1 MSENR
6 QLRLGTILHGASGN
20 MSAWRHPAAQADASI
35 NFDFVTQTALKAEAG
50 KLDFIFVA
58 DGLYINEKS
67 IPHFLN
73 RFEPLTVLS
82 ALAAITR
89 RLGLVGTL
97 STSYSEPFTT
107 ARQFASL
114 DHLSQGRAGWN
125 VVTSPL
131 EGSAKNFSRAQHPD
145 HALRYRIADE
155 YLQVVKGLW
164 DSWEEDAFVRNKET
178 GQFFDKNK
186 LHTLDH
192 HGDFFKVAG
201 PLNIARTPQGRPIIF
216 QAGASD
222 DGKKLAARHADA
234 IFTHQ
239 DSLAEAQAFYRD
251 VKSQLAAYQ
260 RSPDQLHI
268 FQGVSV
274 IVGDDAEDAERQYQ
288 TTAALV
294 SIEDALN
301 YLGRYFEHHDFSQ
314 YPLDEPF
321 PDIGDLGQNS
331 FRSTTDEIKRHA
343 RERGLTLRQ
352 VALEAASPR
361 PRFTGTASDVADGLQ
376 LWFEQHAADGF
387 IIQQCSVFNSF
398 VPFLSTLMNNRDH
411 RKIVVIDGKVAFTGG
426 VNLADEYIN
435 LSPRFGKWKDSAIM
449 IRGDAVWNFTVMFL
463 SLWGFERKITED
475 YEKFRVVQEPD
486 EPQEGG
492 YVLPYSDNPLD
503 WEPVARNVYL
513 NLISRAKQYIYINTP
528 YLIPDNEVLTALC
541 NAAKSG
547 VDVRII
553 TPHIPDK
560 KLVYMVTRANYEVLV
575 RNGVKIYE
583 FIPGFNHAKTVVCD
597 DEYGI
602 VGTINFDYRSFYMHF
617 ECGAWLFRCP
627 AIGSMRDEY
636 LMSLLQ
642 CRQVVHAECR
652 SSKWYVRA
660 LNSVLQRNQGT
671 DHPCRNDYAGSS

>member
-1 MSENR
+1 MSEKR

-35 NFDFVTQTALKAEAG
+35 NFEFVKQTALKAEEG
-50 KLDFIFVA
+50 KLDFLFVA

-82 ALAAITR
+82 TLAAVTR
-89 RLGLVGTL
+89 HLGLVGTL

-164 DSWEEDAFVRNKET
+164 DSWEEDAFVRNKAS

-192 HGDFFKVAG
+192 RGDFFQVAG
-201 PLNIARTPQGRPIIF
+201 PLNISRTPQGRPIIF

-239 DSLAEAQAFYRD
+239 ASLAEAQAFYRD
-251 VKSQLAAYQ
+251 VKNQPAAYGRQ
-260 RSPDQLHI
+260 DNQLHI

-274 IVGDDAEDAERQYQ
+274 IVGDDADDVEQQYQ

-301 YLGRYFEHHDFSQ
+301 YLGRYFEHHDFAQ

-321 PDIGDLGQNS
+321 PDIGDLGKNS
-331 FRSTTDEIKRHA
+331 FRSTTDEIKRNA

-361 PRFTGTASDVADGLQ
+361 PLFAGTPPVNQ
-376 LWFEQHAADGF
+376 F
-387 IIQQCSVFNSF
+387 QQ
-398 VPFLSTLMNNRDH
+398 
-411 RKIVVIDGKVAFTGG
+411 
-426 VNLADEYIN
+426 
-435 LSPRFGKWKDSAIM
+435 
-449 IRGDAVWNFTVMFL
+449 
-463 SLWGFERKITED
+463 
-475 YEKFRVVQEPD
+475 Q
-486 EPQEGG
+486 
-492 YVLPYSDNPLD
+492 
-503 WEPVARNVYL
+503 
-513 NLISRAKQYIYINTP
+513 
-528 YLIPDNEVLTALC
+528 
-541 NAAKSG
+541 
-547 VDVRII
+547 
-553 TPHIPDK
+553 
-560 KLVYMVTRANYEVLV
+560 
-575 RNGVKIYE
+575 
-583 FIPGFNHAKTVVCD
+583 
-597 DEYGI
+597 
-602 VGTINFDYRSFYMHF
+602 
-617 ECGAWLFRCP
+617 
-627 AIGSMRDEY
+627 
-636 LMSLLQ
+636 
-642 CRQVVHAECR
+642 
-652 SSKWYVRA
+652 
-660 LNSVLQRNQGT
+660 
-671 DHPCRNDYAGSS
+671 